1 MTHPMTHPMPRHRRA
16 TRILSAAAL
25 ALTVAL
31 GAGCAS
37 APQPTDYAQQQP
49 KLDFRAYFNGPV
61 SAQGLFT
68 DRDGRVVKRFS
79 VAMMGRWEGQQGVL
93 EEDFTYS
100 DGTRERRVWR
110 LTDLG
115 GGRFEGW
122 ADDIVGVAV
131 GESSG
136 NALRWRYTMKV
147 PVDGRVIEFQFDDW
161 MYQMDART
169 MLNKASMRKFGI
181 TVGEVTLSFLK
192 P

>member
-16 TRILSAAAL
+16 TRILSTAAL

-115 GGRFEGW
+115 GGRFEGR

>member
-1 MTHPMTHPMPRHRRA
+1 MSHPMPMPLRHRA
-16 TRILSAAAL
+16 TRILSAAAV

-37 APQPTDYAQQQP
+37 APQPSDYAQQQP

-79 VAMMGRWEGQQGVL
+79 VAMVGRWEGQQGVL

-100 DGTRERRVWR
+100 DGSRQRRVWR

-115 GGRFEGW
+115 GGRFEGR
-122 ADDIVGVAV
+122 ADDVVGVAL
-131 GESSG
+131 GESAG
-136 NALRWRYTMKV
+136 NALRWRYTLQV

-169 MLNKASMRKFGI
+169 MINKAAMRKFGI
-181 TVGEVTLSFLK
+181 TFGEVTLSFLK

>member
-25 ALTVAL
+25 SLTVAL

-115 GGRFEGW
+115 GGRFEGR

>member
-1 MTHPMTHPMPRHRRA
+1 MTHPMTHPMSPCRRA
-16 TRILSAAAL
+16 TRILSAAAM
-25 ALTVAL
+25 ALTMAL
-31 GAGCAS
+31 GVGCAS
-37 APQPTDYAQQQP
+37 TPQPSDYAQQQP

-79 VAMMGRWEGQQGVL
+79 VAMVGRWEGQQGVL

-100 DGTRERRVWR
+100 DGTRQRRVWR

-115 GGRFEGW
+115 GGRFEGR
-122 ADDIVGVAV
+122 ADDVVGVAL
-131 GESSG
+131 GESAG
-136 NALRWRYTMKV
+136 NALRWRYTLQV
-147 PVDGRVIEFQFDDW
+147 PVDGRIIDFQFDDW

-169 MLNKASMRKFGI
+169 MINKAAMRKFGI
-181 TVGEVTLSFLK
+181 TFGEVTLSFLK